1 MVGWETA
8 ESAAATLSGVTWYY
22 LAVSLDY
29 DGKDTQVDVYID
41 GSALAMV
48 DSSLDEVYLEH
59 KSGFNTILGCEAGM
73 LNGGSPENALSG
85 YIYTFKLN

>member
-1 MVGWETA
+1 MTDA
-8 ESAAATLSGVTWYY
+8 
-22 LAVSLDY
+22 
-29 DGKDTQVDVYID
+29 
-41 GSALAMV
+41 
-48 DSSLDEVYLEH
+48 SLDEVYLEH